1 MVKNRK
7 FPFGYRMEQGKA
19 VIDQREAEIVTAIF
33 RQYTTGAS
41 YLNLVRMLK
50 AQPVPYDTGRQWN
63 KNMVARI
70 LEDERYIGKEG
81 CPVIIE
87 SDLFRQ
93 AAQKR
98 STKQLPSWLTEAQK
112 VLRRLSGQKVNKE
125 DERRIL
131 TLLNSLVESPE
142 IIQQPAQVIALHH
155 TEKQESELEAV
166 MESQP
171 IDEDEARQLIL
182 QIAAAKYEAI
192 PAEEYETQRLRH
204 IFAKAEKMEEL
215 DAELM
220 KSTISEIRIKS
231 DSITIRLKNNQ
242 TIERRVLA

>member
-1 MVKNRK
+1 
-7 FPFGYRMEQGKA
+7 
-19 VIDQREAEIVTAIF
+19 
-33 RQYTTGAS
+33 
-41 YLNLVRMLK
+41 
-50 AQPVPYDTGRQWN
+50 
-63 KNMVARI
+63 
-70 LEDERYIGKEG
+70 
-81 CPVIIE
+81 
-87 SDLFRQ
+87 
-93 AAQKR
+93 
-98 STKQLPSWLTEAQK
+98 
-112 VLRRLSGQKVNKE
+112 
-125 DERRIL
+125 
-131 TLLNSLVESPE
+131 
-142 IIQQPAQVIALHH
+142 
-155 TEKQESELEAV
+155 